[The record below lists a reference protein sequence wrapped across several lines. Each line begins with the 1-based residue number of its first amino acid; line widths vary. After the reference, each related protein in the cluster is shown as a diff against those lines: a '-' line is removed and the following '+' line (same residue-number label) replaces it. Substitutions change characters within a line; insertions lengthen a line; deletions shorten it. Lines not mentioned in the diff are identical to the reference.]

1 MKLSVK
7 SLLCGTALI
16 ATTPGF
22 AQDAP
27 GLRPAP
33 DAASAP
39 AQAAMPETQAEAP
52 APDAPPEMAAQ
63 AARRTPGNS
72 AALRM

>member
-33 DAASAP
+33 DAAAAP
-39 AQAAMPETQAEAP
+39 AQSPTAQK
-52 APDAPPEMAAQ
+52 PPGS
-63 AARRTPGNS
+63 PPP
-72 AALRM
+72 LP